1 MSAKLKII
9 LSIMGLTVILIM
21 ATSFLSWK
29 NFETSSTISYKKQL
43 GYKSQ
48 LIADTIGQKINR
60 YFDVLTLVSNEL
72 SFTEDGQVDTLRAVK
87 TLQSAMHSTNV
98 INVYFSLADGTSYSS
113 KTNGIIEN
121 FNAKTK
127 QREWFLKGMSGQDK
141 IITRPYLATTG
152 DQVMS
157 LAMPIYKQGK
167 IVGVVALNILVED
180 LSKFTQ
186 HLTTNNKIFV
196 TREDGFILAAQSS
209 SVVGKNIFNEI
220 PSFKNRDTS
229 REESFEYVYQNTEF
243 LASAA
248 NIKDLGWSV
257 WAWDKESSVN
267 QDSQDNLTETLIT
280 SLTLLL
286 ICAGCVYYVVE
297 VLVYR
302 PLGGEP
308 SEIEATVA
316 KVASG
321 DFTAINQQQGKAIG
335 INAAVNDM
343 VNELSTTI
351 DMIRSSSN
359 DLFKF
364 AEGITTAA
372 DSVNSS
378 SASQMEQ
385 LEQTST
391 AMNEMSVAVDEVAQ
405 NAHRASEAAMQA
417 AQEAQSGNQTFDTV
431 SISIVNLSRGI
442 EEVSDVINTV
452 GEKTSSI
459 GTVLDVIKDIA
470 DQTNLL
476 ALNAAIE
483 AARAGEQGRGF
494 AVVADEVRN
503 LANRTQQSTNQIQE
517 VIVSLQHEA
526 NNSMEMMMTN
536 REASDLTMQNAKKAQ
551 TSLHEISNSITVI
564 EDMNTQ
570 IATATEEQ
578 TLVAGEINQSIVDV
592 NDKARETHSLS
603 ASNQEKASEL
613 IALSEKLTQAV
624 STFKLNR

>member
-1 MSAKLKII
+1 M
-9 LSIMGLTVILIM
+9 
-21 ATSFLSWK
+21 
-29 NFETSSTISYKKQL
+29 
-43 GYKSQ
+43 
-48 LIADTIGQKINR
+48 
-60 YFDVLTLVSNEL
+60 
-72 SFTEDGQVDTLRAVK
+72 
-87 TLQSAMHSTNV
+87 
-98 INVYFSLADGTSYSS
+98 
-113 KTNGIIEN
+113 
-121 FNAKTK
+121 
-127 QREWFLKGMSGQDK
+127 
-141 IITRPYLATTG
+141 
-152 DQVMS
+152 
-157 LAMPIYKQGK
+157 
-167 IVGVVALNILVED
+167 
-180 LSKFTQ
+180 
-186 HLTTNNKIFV
+186 
-196 TREDGFILAAQSS
+196 
-209 SVVGKNIFNEI
+209 
-220 PSFKNRDTS
+220 
-229 REESFEYVYQNTEF
+229 
-243 LASAA
+243 
-248 NIKDLGWSV
+248 
-257 WAWDKESSVN
+257 
-267 QDSQDNLTETLIT
+267 
-280 SLTLLL
+280 
-286 ICAGCVYYVVE
+286 YYVVE

-321 DFTAINQQQGKAIG
+321 DFTAIKQQQGKAIG

-351 DMIRSSSN
+351 ETIRNSSN
-359 DLFKF
+359 DLFIF
-364 AEGITTAA
+364 AEGITNAA
-372 DSVNSS
+372 DSVNAS

-431 SISIVNLSRGI
+431 NHSIVSLSQGI
-442 EEVSDVINTV
+442 QEVSDVINTV

-503 LANRTQQSTNQIQE
+503 LANRTQQSTNEIQE
-517 VIVSLQHEA
+517 VITSLQHEA
-526 NNSMEMMMTN
+526 NSSMDMMQTN
-536 REASDLTMQNAKKAQ
+536 REASNVTMENAKRAQ
-551 TSLHEISNSITVI
+551 ASLNEISSSITVI

-592 NDKARETHSLS
+592 NDKARETHNLS